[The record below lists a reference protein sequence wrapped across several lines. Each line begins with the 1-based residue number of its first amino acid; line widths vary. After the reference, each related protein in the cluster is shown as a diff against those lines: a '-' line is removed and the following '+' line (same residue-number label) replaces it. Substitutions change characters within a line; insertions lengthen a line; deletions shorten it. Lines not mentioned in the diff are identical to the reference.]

1 MKVWNSFSTEK
12 NNCIYCGR
20 VTYDYKVY
28 EIQGLSISVA
38 YHYDCDSQID
48 NIMKNKLTEIKR
60 DIKEWKRK

>member
-20 VTYDYKVY
+20 VTYDYKGY

-38 YHYDCDSQID
+38 YHYDCDSKID
-48 NIMKNKLTEIKR
+48 NILKIN
-60 DIKEWKRK
+60 